1 MKKLLLLLA
10 ILPTILFA
18 QIEQSDHGSWK
29 CHLKKSKLELTD
41 KGVTADLPK
50 LADALKYKITANFY
64 KNFNSPYPKDFKA
77 TNEITMAMIIPG
89 DIVKLNAVQ
98 SSLQILSVSGSAVS
112 FEHSLDTLIIH
123 LNRVYNAGEEFT
135 FKVSYKHNNVT
146 DNAFYAKN
154 GWIFT
159 DCEPE
164 GARKW
169 MPCYDSPSDK
179 ASFELI
185 AGVPKNT
192 LLGSNGIL
200 ADSTINADTLN
211 YHWVSTEKCATY
223 LMVISASKNYNLDI
237 VRWDLPSNPA
247 TKVPFRF
254 YYNPGENPDDMKAL
268 IGNVATFFSEKY
280 CEHPFPKNGFAT
292 LNDEFVWGGM
302 ENQTL
307 TSLCPNCWDEMLVV
321 HEFAHQWFGD
331 MITCKTWADIWL
343 NEGFATYSESLW
355 LEESQGYT
363 SYKNDVLNNANTY
376 FAYYNMGDNWPIS
389 DPEWAL
395 NTPDANTLFNYG
407 ITYCKGAAVHHLLRY
422 TLGDSLYFEVL
433 NQYASRTD
441 LQFNSATIADFITT
455 VNSVTGQDYQ
465 WFFDQWIFTAGHPI
479 YRNNYYIDALP
490 DNKWKLKFV
499 ANQEGSYYWQMPL
512 TIRIVGSDGLD
523 STVRVMNTFNGE
535 SYEFI
540 LDKKPLKP
548 IFDPQNDIVLKQAST
563 TVGVNQEEQSGI
575 SIPNP
580 IKDQQLVIYLSN
592 ENISSQAQVRLMD
605 MTGHVVVQVAANTLC
620 QGKNILSLP
629 TLTQGLYI
637 LQITDSHQSY
647 YTQRILVL

>member
-10 ILPTILFA
+10 ILPAILFA
-18 QIEQSDHGSWK
+18 QQEQPVKGSWK
-29 CHLKKSKLELTD
+29 CHQKKLNLD
-41 KGVTADLPK
+41 LGAKGVTADLPK
-50 LADALKYKITANFY
+50 LADALKYKVTANFY

-77 TNEITMAMIIPG
+77 SVEITMAMVISG

-98 SSLQILSVSGSAVS
+98 NSLQILSVSGSATS
-112 FEHSLDTLIIH
+112 FEHTADTLVIH
-123 LNRVYNAGEEFT
+123 LNRVYNTGEEFT
-135 FKVSYKHNNVT
+135 FKINYKHNNVT

-154 GWIFT
+154 GWVFT

-169 MPCYDSPSDK
+169 LPCYDSPSDK

-185 AGVPKNT
+185 AGVPTHT

-200 ADSTINADTLN
+200 ADSTVSGDTVN
-211 YHWVSTEKCATY
+211 FHWVSNERVATY
-223 LMVISASKNYNLDI
+223 LMVISASKNYNLDV
-237 VRWDLPSNPA
+237 VRWDLPSNPS
-247 TKVPFRF
+247 TKIPFRF
-254 YYNPGENPDDMKAL
+254 YYNPGENPNDMKAL
-268 IGNVATFFSEKY
+268 IGNVASFFSEKY

-292 LNDEFVWGGM
+292 LNDDFVWGGM

-331 MITCKTWADIWL
+331 MITCKSWADIWL

-355 LEESQGYT
+355 LEESQGY
-363 SYKNDVLNNANTY
+363 SAYKSDVLNNANTY
-376 FAYYNMGDNWPIS
+376 MGYYNMGDNWPIS
-389 DPEWAL
+389 DPEWAI

-433 NQYASRTD
+433 HQYASRVD
-441 LQFNSATIADFITT
+441 LQYNSASISDFIAT
-455 VNSVTGQDYQ
+455 VNSVTGEDYQ

-479 YRNNYYIDALP
+479 YHNNYYIDPLP

-499 ANQEGSYYWQMPL
+499 VNQEGDYFWKMPL

-523 STVRVMNTFNGE
+523 STVNVMNTFNGE
-535 SYEFI
+535 SFEFV
-540 LDKKPLKP
+540 LNKKPLKP

-563 TVGVNQEEQSGI
+563 TVGIDQAEETGVAI
-575 SIPNP
+575 INP
-580 IKDQQLVIYLSN
+580 VKDHQLIIYLSN
-592 ENISSQAQVRLMD
+592 KNISSQAVIRLID
-605 MTGHVVVQVAANTLC
+605 INGKVIEQLAANSLC
-620 QGKNILSLP
+620 QGKNTIALP
-629 TLTQGLYI
+629 KVTQGLYI
-637 LQITDSHQSY
+637 LQIADRDQTYIS
-647 YTQRILVL
+647 QRIIIL